1 MEHLIGV
8 RILGHIKGKHMEL
21 IYFISG
27 ILTVG
32 VVYGVV
38 LFQKVKSSHT
48 ELLERHQ
55 SQSNISSI
63 RSIDVDEAIEDMRLL
78 VNDIQASMKKDQ
90 YENLGNIN
98 KKIRELETMTNSIN
112 ERMGESNKIFNKN
125 ITDTLTQIAGI
136 RNNIKILGQDP
147 SMSSKY

>member
-1 MEHLIGV
+1 
-8 RILGHIKGKHMEL
+8 MEL

-48 ELLERHQ
+48 ELLARHQ

-63 RSIDVDEAIEDMRLL
+63 RSIDIDEAIEDLRLL

-136 RNNIKILGQDP
+136 RNNIKALGQDP
-147 SMSSKY
+147 NMSSRY

>member
-1 MEHLIGV
+1 
-8 RILGHIKGKHMEL
+8 MEL

-48 ELLERHQ
+48 ELLET
-55 SQSNISSI
+55 SQSLLNISSI
-63 RSIDVDEAIEDMRLL
+63 RNADFNEQLGDLKILIV
-78 VNDIQASMKKDQ
+78 DIQSSMEKDQ
-90 YENLGNIN
+90 YQNLSTIN
-98 KKIRELETMTNSIN
+98 KRIKELEGLTSAIN
-112 ERMGESNKIFNKN
+112 KRMGESNKVFNKN

-136 RNNIKILGQDP
+136 RNNIKALDQDP
-147 SMSSKY
+147 NMSSRY

>member
-1 MEHLIGV
+1 
-8 RILGHIKGKHMEL
+8 MEL

-38 LFQKVKSSHT
+38 LFQKVKSSHA
-48 ELLERHQ
+48 ELLET
-55 SQSNISSI
+55 SQSLLNISSI
-63 RSIDVDEAIEDMRLL
+63 RNADFNEQLGDLKILIV
-78 VNDIQASMKKDQ
+78 DIQSNMEKDQ
-90 YENLGNIN
+90 YKNLSTIN
-98 KKIRELETMTNSIN
+98 KRIKELEGLTNSIN
-112 ERMGESNKIFNKN
+112 VRMGESNKVFNKN